1 MQMAAASTLRRVK
14 LLPFFIGNGTIVLQF
29 DGLILE
35 KSALWAIGYPIMK

>member
-1 MQMAAASTLRRVK
+1 MAAASTLRRVK

-35 KSALWAIGYPIMK
+35 KSVCGQSVTPL